1 MSIAVSVIVGPSR
14 VHRLLCLAW
23 GLAQAGAAWAVGVA
37 VPARF
42 PGAPWLAL
50 LLACTAAG
58 LMHSAVRRPK
68 THRIDISGTGDLR
81 VTVQQ
86 DVGGA
91 GSVAALSGAAVSGAN
106 VPANLLTGSVLW
118 PMLAVLRYAPRDAA
132 EDMGVGATA
141 SVLPVW
147 RDSVDPAAWRGLAVA
162 LAVIGRRCGGEGFDK
177 IR

>member
-1 MSIAVSVIVGPSR
+1 MSIAVSVIVRPSR

-23 GLAQAGAAWAVGVA
+23 GLAQAGAAGAVGFA
-37 VPARF
+37 MPASF

-50 LLACTAAG
+50 LLTCTAVG
-58 LMHSAVRRPK
+58 MMHSAVRRPK

-91 GSVAALSGAAVSGAN
+91 GSAAAVSEAD
-106 VPANLLTGSVLW
+106 VPAVLLPGAVLW
-118 PMLAVLRYAPRDAA
+118 PMLAVLRYAPRDATA
-132 EDMGVGATA
+132 DRGAGATA
-141 SVLPVW
+141 RVLPVW
-147 RDSVDPAAWRGLAVA
+147 RDSVDPDAWRGLAVA